1 MRQQIHGLSVKLLG
15 RHVRFSVRFSE
26 CVFRPPLVRP
36 VRSG

>member
-15 RHVRFSVRFSE
+15 RHVRFSER
-26 CVFRPPLVRP
+26 VFRPPLVRP